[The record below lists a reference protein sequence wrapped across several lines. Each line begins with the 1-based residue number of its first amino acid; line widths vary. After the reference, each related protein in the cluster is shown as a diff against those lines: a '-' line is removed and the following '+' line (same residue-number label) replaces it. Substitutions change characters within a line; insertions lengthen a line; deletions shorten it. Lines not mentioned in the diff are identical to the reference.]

1 MNRGTTFILT
11 TAALLCLAVAL
22 PAGDARAQQKQKVS
36 YKVPAE
42 NAKYPQVHYID
53 VGDVPGHQVGVSE
66 LHRVF
71 PNHAPEIN
79 GVRLKETWTRTL
91 ADFVDYNGLSTN
103 YTMYVL
109 ENGDKFFVRASTM
122 GHNTGGKRSNTSM
135 GTITGGTGKLVGIRG
150 ITRSLG
156 TSDPKGGFN
165 ETQAEIE
172 YWIEK

>member
-1 MNRGTTFILT
+1 
-11 TAALLCLAVAL
+11 
-22 PAGDARAQQKQKVS
+22 VS

-53 VGDVPGHQVGVSE
+53 VGDVPGHQIGVSE

-71 PNHAPEIN
+71 PNNAPEIN
-79 GVRLKETWTRTL
+79 GVKLKDVWTRTL

-103 YTMYVL
+103 YSMYVL

-122 GHNTGGKRSNTSM
+122 GHNNGGKRSNTST
-135 GTITGGTGKLVGIRG
+135 GTITGGTGKLLGIRG

>member
-1 MNRGTTFILT
+1 MHRRTVIILT
-11 TAALLCLAVAL
+11 TVALSCLAVAL
-22 PAGDARAQQKQKVS
+22 AAGDAAAQQKQHVS
-36 YKVPAE
+36 FKVPAE
-42 NAKYPQVHYID
+42 NAKYQQVHYID
-53 VGDVPGHQVGVSE
+53 IGDVPGHQVGVSE

-71 PNHAPEIN
+71 PNNAPEIN
-79 GVRLKETWTRTL
+79 GVKLKEVWTRSL
-91 ADFVDYNGLSTN
+91 ADFIDYNGLSTN
-103 YTMYVL
+103 YPMYML

-122 GHNTGGKRSNTSM
+122 GHNTGGKRNNTSV
-135 GTITGGTGKLVGIRG
+135 GTITGGTGKLTGIRG